1 MCDHLFGMYS
11 HRQDADLMRLRSR
24 DTADEDIEYINDVC
38 GNGLELFEFCP
49 KCGEDLKSTDEYK
62 IFKMKL

>member
-1 MCDHLFGMYS
+1 MCIHLFGMYT
-11 HRQDADLMRLRSR
+11 HREDGELMKIK
-24 DTADEDIEYINDVC
+24 DECADEDIEYINDVC